1 MHREQVFQTACILA
15 AIAVPLLVIV
25 ADTTYLAKSIFAL
38 RVVAIAGNIF
48 LCAALIGYIEIIFN
62 HTNQGDTF
70 RNAVKQLSVT
80 HIFIL
85 LGILCLVTFQL
96 TQNWLLF

>member
-25 ADTTYLAKSIFAL
+25 ADAKYLAMSIFSI
-38 RVVAIAGNIF
+38 RMVAIAGNIF
-48 LCAALIGYIEIIFN
+48 ICAALIGYIEIIF
-62 HTNQGDTF
+62 HRTNQGDTF
-70 RNAVKQLSVT
+70 LNAIRPLSVT

-85 LGILCLVTFQL
+85 FGILCLVAFQI